1 MYMFQT
7 QKEYQVSIDVI
18 DDDFNVS
25 VVKQCQKHRASEGT
39 RESQRH
45 EAIETS

>member
-1 MYMFQT
+1 MFQT
-7 QKEYQVSIDVI
+7 RKEYQVSI

>member
-1 MYMFQT
+1 MFQT
-7 QKEYQVSIDVI
+7 RKEYQVSID
-18 DDDFNVS
+18 DDFNVC